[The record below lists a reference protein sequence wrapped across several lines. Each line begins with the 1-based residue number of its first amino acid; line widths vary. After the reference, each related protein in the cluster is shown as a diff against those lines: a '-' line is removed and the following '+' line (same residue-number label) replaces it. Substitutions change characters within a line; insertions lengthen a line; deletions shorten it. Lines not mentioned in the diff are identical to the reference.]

1 MVQDAEPFSSQDISV
16 QTQRI
21 TGLYLPLWRE
31 IVTYAETAVFSAP
44 RDRGEAASAAQGAA
58 EEIAKKQCPPDA
70 LILDKNVDYSMIDN
84 EFVYAVVVLEYET
97 AIAARAAQQPA
108 R

>member
-1 MVQDAEPFSSQDISV
+1 
-16 QTQRI
+16 
-21 TGLYLPLWRE
+21 
-31 IVTYAETAVFSAP
+31 
-44 RDRGEAASAAQGAA
+44 
-58 EEIAKKQCPPDA
+58 
-70 LILDKNVDYSMIDN
+70 MIDN